1 MKRIH
6 LIFFVFLIVSAAY
19 FAQAM
24 TVSGDIGYS
33 VGLKT
38 GLTQDGTAVATSVSL
53 SFVEGGVT
61 FGYEVVENLTIGA
74 RVGIGYAPI
83 QSTDIQMIYGT
94 DPAKTFMPLDVMV
107 VASYKYAFDGF
118 GIGVTA
124 GGGLSTPDFF
134 GNFGWVVRTTLE
146 GFYSFDNF
154 SLSVGAGVEM
164 RNYTVGTGRNLDFIG
179 LPVVLRFNYSF

>member
-1 MKRIH
+1 MKKIY
-6 LIFFVFLIVSAAY
+6 LVLFVFILASVGY

-61 FGYEVVENLTIGA
+61 FGYEVVDNLTVGA
-74 RVGIGYAPI
+74 RIGIAYAPI
-83 QSTDIQMIYGT
+83 QSTDIQTIYGT
-94 DPAKTFMPLDVMV
+94 STANTFMPLDIMV

-118 GIGVTA
+118 GIGVNA

-134 GNFGWVVRTTLE
+134 GNFGWMVRTTLE
-146 GFYSFDNF
+146 GFYSFNDF
-154 SLSVGAGVEM
+154 SLSLGAGVEM

-179 LPVVLRFNYSF
+179 LPIVLRFNYSF